1 MTSQTKSKRKEV
13 SLREVV
19 GGSYGK
25 IWNFRGRYVAIKGSR
40 ASKKSKTVA
49 LWIISH
55 LVQYPEANAVYIR
68 KTERTLKDSCYADC
82 QWAIHRLGL
91 DEYFKA
97 TVNPLEIKYLPT
109 GQKILFRGCDD
120 PMKLTSLAV
129 PRGYLCWAVFEEA
142 YEVSNEETFDMIDES
157 IRGQLPPGYFHRV
170 FLVFNPWSDRS
181 WLKARFFDTP
191 NDDNKLAVTKNYECN
206 EWLAESDLKQFE
218 DMKKRNP
225 CRYRVA
231 GLGEWGVSEGL
242 VFEKWKEQ
250 SFDYDA
256 LRQKNGI
263 KSVFGLD
270 FGYSVDPSAMV
281 IGLIDPGEKMLYIWD
296 EMYKPGMSNEAI
308 AGWIQEHG
316 YGKEKIVADSA
327 EPKSIDRLKDL
338 GVRRVKA
345 AKKGPDSIRA
355 GIDFLQ
361 DFEMIIH
368 PRCCNF
374 LTEISQ
380 YAWAK
385 DKFGKLKGTPVDEY
399 NHLMDALRYGC
410 EEYMIKGGL
419 SVLKPRGK

>member
-1 MTSQTKSKRKEV
+1 MV
-13 SLREVV
+13 
-19 GGSYGK
+19 
-25 IWNFRGRYVAIKGSR
+25 
-40 ASKKSKTVA
+40 
-49 LWIISH
+49 
-55 LVQYPEANAVYIR
+55 
-68 KTERTLKDSCYADC
+68 
-82 QWAIHRLGL
+82 
-91 DEYFKA
+91 
-97 TVNPLEIKYLPT
+97 
-109 GQKILFRGCDD
+109 
-120 PMKLTSLAV
+120 
-129 PRGYLCWAVFEEA
+129 
-142 YEVSNEETFDMIDES
+142 DES
-157 IRGQLPPGYFHRV
+157 IRGILPPGYFHRV
-170 FLVFNPWSDRS
+170 FLVFNPWSERS

-225 CRYRVA
+225 RRYRVA

-250 SFDYDA
+250 SFDYET
-256 LRQKNGI
+256 LRQKTGI

-281 IGLIDPGEKMLYIWD
+281 IGLLDPGEKMLYIWD
-296 EMYKPGMSNEAI
+296 EMYKPGMSNEQI
-308 AGWIQEHG
+308 ADWIMSHG

-368 PRCCNF
+368 PRCVNF

-410 EEYMIKGGL
+410 EEYMSKGGL

>member
-1 MTSQTKSKRKEV
+1 MLKQVLRLSDIVLPAYKEFWHTD
-13 SLREVV
+13 
-19 GGSYGK
+19 K
-25 IWNFRGRYVAIKGSR
+25 TYVICKGSR
-40 ASKKSKTVA
+40 GSGKSKQAA
-49 LWIISH
+49 LWHIWNMKKNPLANT
-55 LVQYPEANAVYIR
+55 LVVR
-68 KTERTLKDSCYADC
+68 KVFRTIKDSCYADLC
-82 QWAIHRLGL
+82 WAITQLHMD
-91 DEYFKA
+91 DEWKC
-97 TVNPLEIKYLPT
+97 TVSPLEITHKKT
-109 GQKILFRGCDD
+109 GQKILFRGLDD
-120 PMKLTSLAV
+120 GIKVTSVSV
-129 PRGYLCWAVFEEA
+129 PHGVLNYLWIEEF
-142 YEVSNEETFDMIDES
+142 YEIMNEADFDILDES
-157 IRGQLPPGYFHRV
+157 IRGELPDGYHKRV
-170 FLVFNPWSDRS
+170 TCTFNPWAEGHFS
-181 WLKARFFDTP
+181 KKRFFDT
-191 NDDNKLAVTKNYECN
+191 
-206 EWLAESDLKQFE
+206 ESDNVLAMTTTYMDNPRLSQTDIELFE
-218 DMKKRNP
+218 DMKKRSP
-225 CRYRVA
+225 RRYRVA

-242 VFEKWKEQ
+242 VYEKWKEQ
-250 SFDYDA
+250 SFDFDA
-256 LRQKNGI
+256 LRKKPGI

-361 DFEMIIH
+361 DFEMVIH